1 MPRGG
6 RKEHGFQG
14 MKKERTRQ
22 INQKTA
28 ATLVCAFALL
38 LVGALCFVFGQSAY
52 YPPMLMAAWLQFCIA
67 AMLLFGIGGP
77 ALLECI
83 RQKLAFDAQLDVE
96 AAKKAAQ
103 EELAAQKPTD
113 GKKKKKKKAPKHLF
127 KPYRL
132 LLEGILRWGN
142 VLVLVIELLL
152 LAVFAFFY
160 ITYVAK
166 TEAGNYLNYLHVVIL
181 AASVAALLILSRVFK
196 YFAPDAK
203 IRASY
208 TAILD
213 VLRFNLLILTVGT
226 VINVTGLLDA
236 SAVMLVIQ
244 YIVAVYSAL
253 FLLLSLVNAFLRG
266 QCATGMMLTIPRP
279 FAKQEQDEED
289 LVTYLE
295 RSTGITLR
303 SLFGIK
309 VAKKILPVVLLGVVF
324 CFWLT
329 TGITQ
334 IEPYERGALYRFG
347 KCEKILEPGIHLS
360 LPYPF
365 DKVEVYQ
372 TEKVQEMVVG
382 YESADKTN
390 LLWTESHG
398 GTEYKL
404 LLGDGSELV
413 SVNLRVK
420 YKIDDL
426 REYVT
431 CSAEPAQIL
440 NAKAYAVVT
449 DITVKTKLDDILEE
463 DRTALSQTIEGRLA
477 AYLDTAACG
486 LEVCDVIIESIHP
499 PVEVS
504 QVYQQVVSAT
514 LAAQAQI
521 DNAEGM
527 AVSKI
532 SFAELQKNALIQ
544 KAQINQNEQ
553 VAAANASVAEFM
565 AMVGA
570 YNDYPDTFCYYKYL
584 NTLAKV
590 YKNQRLYIVGD
601 GIDEGYLYFG
611 DGVIIYQKNQTG
623 G

>member
-1 MPRGG
+1 M
-6 RKEHGFQG
+6 
-14 MKKERTRQ
+14 
-22 INQKTA
+22 
-28 ATLVCAFALL
+28 
-38 LVGALCFVFGQSAY
+38 CFIFGQSAY

-67 AMLLFGIGGP
+67 VLLLLGLGWP
-77 ALLECI
+77 ALLTKAKQALS
-83 RQKLAFDAQLDVE
+83 RDAQR
-96 AAKKAAQ
+96 ATAQ
-103 EELAAQKPTD
+103 EEPPADEPEE
-113 GKKKKKKKAPKHLF
+113 KKKKRKAPR
-127 KPYRL
+127 RL
-132 LLEGILRWGN
+132 LTPCRAFLQGLVRWGN
-142 VLVLVIELLL
+142 VIGLSLL
-152 LAVFAFFY
+152 LAVLLVFGFFY
-160 ITYVAK
+160 VTFVAK
-166 TEAGNYLNYLHVVIL
+166 TEAGNYLSYLHVLIL
-181 AASVAALLILSRVFK
+181 AAGVAALLILSRVFK
-196 YFAPDAK
+196 YFAPDAR
-203 IRASY
+203 IRVAY
-208 TAILD
+208 TAVLD

-226 VINVTGLLDA
+226 VVNVTGLLDA
-236 SAVMLVIQ
+236 STVMLVFE
-244 YIVAVYSAL
+244 YVVAAYCAI
-253 FLLLSLVNAFLRG
+253 FLLLSLINGFLRG
-266 QCATGMMLTIPRP
+266 QCAEGLTITIPRP
-279 FAKQEQDEED
+279 FSKQEQEEED
-289 LVTYLE
+289 LITYLE

-303 SLFGIK
+303 SLFGIRA
-309 VAKKILPVVLLGVVF
+309 AKKILPLVLLGVVF

-347 KCEKILEPGIHLS
+347 KCEKILEPGIHLA

-404 LLGDGSELV
+404 LLGDGNELV

-449 DITVKTKLDDILEE
+449 DLTVKTKLDDILEE
-463 DRTALSQTIEGRLA
+463 DRAALSQTIEERLA

-521 DNAEGM
+521 DNAEGI
-527 AVSKI
+527 AASKI
-532 SFAELQKNALIQ
+532 SFAQLQKNATVQ

-553 VAAANASVAEFM
+553 IAAAEASVAEFM
-565 AMVGA
+565 AMVEA
-570 YNDYPDTFCYYKYL
+570 YNSYPDTFCYYKYL
-584 NTLAKV
+584 NTLAEV
-590 YKNQRLYIVGD
+590 YQNQRLYIIGD

-611 DGVIIYQKNQTG
+611 DGVVIYQKNQTG

>member
-1 MPRGG
+1 M
-6 RKEHGFQG
+6 
-14 MKKERTRQ
+14 
-22 INQKTA
+22 
-28 ATLVCAFALL
+28 
-38 LVGALCFVFGQSAY
+38 CFIFGQSAY

-67 AMLLFGIGGP
+67 VLLLLGLGWP
-77 ALLECI
+77 ALLTKAKQALS
-83 RQKLAFDAQLDVE
+83 RDAQR
-96 AAKKAAQ
+96 ATAQ
-103 EELAAQKPTD
+103 EEPPADEPE
-113 GKKKKKKKAPKHLF
+113 GEKKKRKAPR
-127 KPYRL
+127 RL
-132 LLEGILRWGN
+132 LTPCRAFLEGLVRWGN
-142 VLVLVIELLL
+142 VIGLSLLFAVLLV
-152 LAVFAFFY
+152 FGFFY
-160 ITYVAK
+160 VTFVAK
-166 TEAGNYLNYLHVVIL
+166 TEAGNYLSYLHVLIL
-181 AASVAALLILSRVFK
+181 AAGVAALLILSRVFK
-196 YFAPDAK
+196 YFAPDAR
-203 IRASY
+203 IRVAY
-208 TAILD
+208 TAVLD

-226 VINVTGLLDA
+226 VVNVTGLLDA
-236 SAVMLVIQ
+236 STVMLVFE
-244 YIVAVYSAL
+244 YVVAAYCAI
-253 FLLLSLVNAFLRG
+253 FLLLSLINGFLRG
-266 QCATGMMLTIPRP
+266 QCAEGLTITIPRP
-279 FAKQEQDEED
+279 FSKQEQEEED
-289 LVTYLE
+289 LITYLE

-309 VAKKILPVVLLGVVF
+309 AAKKILPLVLLGVVF

-347 KCEKILEPGIHLS
+347 KCEKILEPGIHLA

-404 LLGDGSELV
+404 LLGDGNELV

-449 DITVKTKLDDILEE
+449 DLTVKTKLDDILEE
-463 DRTALSQTIEGRLA
+463 DRAALSQTIEERLA

-521 DNAEGM
+521 DNAEGI
-527 AVSKI
+527 AASKI
-532 SFAELQKNALIQ
+532 SFAQLQKNATVQ

-553 VAAANASVAEFM
+553 IAAAEASVAEFM
-565 AMVGA
+565 AMVEA
-570 YNDYPDTFCYYKYL
+570 YNSYPDTFCYYKYL
-584 NTLAKV
+584 NTLAEV
-590 YKNQRLYIVGD
+590 YQNQRLYIIGD

-611 DGVIIYQKNQTG
+611 DGVVIYQKNQTG